1 MDFQNS
7 ITQQTMASVEKDWAK
22 KLSENELWL
31 QTKTKEEIFKF
42 LNDREN
48 LCTAEF
54 ILRRQI
60 QTHFPLLMQ
69 KAAMAAG
76 LTQADYAD
84 LSTSGNIA
92 WPVKLVDELG
102 TKLASKEF
110 TDVSELN
117 LDQRQWKKILLGEA
131 FCNRTNAIKLI
142 FALHMEGATVE
153 EFLIANGKNTF
164 STRNPFDY
172 ICEFCL
178 KGGFSYDTA
187 LEILKAFETE
197 RKDFF
202 GDNSQE
208 PMEFGTIHLKNE
220 TQRILSDDK
229 LTPVKKQ
236 EQIVKYMLDHQK
248 EFVAK
253 VERKNRRAEYPSGFS
268 KQNNLKLKIFLRYLT
283 KLYPQFLIDKKEHD
297 FNTEDEKSE
306 EKKAKGAPKKPA
318 PTLFQVVDSQ
328 SVEKNSDGTPKKPDQ
343 LWRAIKDELEIDFL
357 KTEQLEAM
365 GLPTGKETDEKGH
378 RLLREKQRYDAIPF
392 NSAIIL
398 PLRNLSVTL
407 RSNLRA
413 EEKPDNAQDVDRS
426 TVLFLTYFFI
436 CGCQSLNDGLGELSE
451 EFEKAISEEENPE
464 NNKLYYALKAVVNN
478 VENMAYEENP
488 MQLYIDSLNE
498 LLECFNCSKFYAPF
512 VVDKFILFCLLTLRC
527 PKNEEDFPQHL
538 MNVIIEE
545 SYRLSKKILEG
556 KGNDS

>member
-1 MDFQNS
+1 MNYQNS

-42 LNDREN
+42 LNDRKN

-69 KAAMAAG
+69 KAAVAAG

-236 EQIVKYMLDHQK
+236 EQIVNYMLTHQK

-283 KLYPQFLIDKKEHD
+283 KLYPQFLIDKKEND

-357 KTEQLEAM
+357 KEEQLKAM

-436 CGCQSLNDGLGELSE
+436 CGCQSLNIGLGALSNELE
-451 EFEKAISEEENPE
+451 NAITAEKNPE

-478 VENMAYEENP
+478 VEDMAYEGNP
-488 MQLYIDSLNE
+488 MQRYIDSLNE
-498 LLECFNCSKFYAPF
+498 LLDCFNCSKFYAPF
-512 VVDKFILFCLLTLRC
+512 VVDKFILFCLLTLRR
-527 PKNEEDFPQHL
+527 PEDEYDFPQHL
-538 MNVIIEE
+538 MNLIIEE
-545 SYRLSKKILEG
+545 SYRLSREILEG
-556 KGNDS
+556 KGNDG

>member
-1 MDFQNS
+1 MNYQNS

-42 LNDREN
+42 LNAREN

-60 QTHFPLLMQ
+60 QTRFPIFVQ
-69 KAAMAAG
+69 RAAMAAG
-76 LTQADYAD
+76 LTQANYAD

-92 WPVKLVDELG
+92 WPFELVDKLG
-102 TKLASKEF
+102 AILAVEEF
-110 TDVSELN
+110 PSVSELN

-142 FALHMEGATVE
+142 FALHMKGATVE
-153 EFLIANGKNTF
+153 EFLIANSKNTF
-164 STRNPFDY
+164 SMRNPFDY
-172 ICEFCL
+172 ICDFCL
-178 KGGFSYDTA
+178 NGDFTYDTA
-187 LEILKAFETE
+187 SEMIKAFEAK

-220 TQRILSDDK
+220 TQRILNDDK
-229 LTPVKKQ
+229 LTPAKKQ
-236 EQIVKYMLDHQK
+236 EQIVNYMLNHQK

-357 KTEQLEAM
+357 KAEQLEEM
-365 GLPTGKETDEKGH
+365 GLPTGEETDEKGH
-378 RLLREKQRYDAIPF
+378 RLLKEKQRYDAIPF
-392 NSAIIL
+392 NNAIIL

-407 RSNLRA
+407 RSNLRV
-413 EEKPDNAQDVDRS
+413 EEKPNNAQDVDRS
-426 TVLFLTYFFI
+426 TILFLTYFFI
-436 CGCQSLNDGLGELSE
+436 CGCQSLKDGLGELSKDLDE
-451 EFEKAISEEENPE
+451 AISEEKNPE

-488 MQLYIDSLNE
+488 IQLYIDSLNE
-498 LLECFNCSKFYAPF
+498 LLDCFNCSKFYAPF
-512 VVDKFILFCLLTLRC
+512 VVDKFILFCLLTLRR

-538 MNVIIEE
+538 MNLIIEE
-545 SYRLSKKILEG
+545 SYRLSKEILEG
-556 KGNDS
+556 KGNDG

>member
-1 MDFQNS
+1 MNYQGS
-7 ITQQTMASVEKDWAK
+7 ITQRTMASVEKDWAK

-92 WPVKLVDELG
+92 WSVKLVDELG

-110 TDVSELN
+110 TGVSELN

-164 STRNPFDY
+164 SMRNPFDY
-172 ICEFCL
+172 ICDFCL

-187 LEILKAFETE
+187 SEMLKAFETE

-202 GDNSQE
+202 GDNSLE
-208 PMEFGTIHLKNE
+208 PMEFGTIYLKNE
-220 TQRILSDDK
+220 TQRILKNDK
-229 LTPVKKQ
+229 LSAEDKQ
-236 EQIVKYMLDHQK
+236 AMIVKYMLKHQK

-253 VERKNRRAEYPSGFS
+253 VERKNRRAEYSSGFS

-283 KLYPQFLIDKKEHD
+283 KLYPQFLIDKKASD
-297 FNTEDEKSE
+297 FETKDEKSE
-306 EKKAKGAPKKPA
+306 EKKATDSPKKSA
-318 PTLFQVVDSQ
+318 LTLFQVVCSQ

-357 KTEQLEAM
+357 KAEQLEEM
-365 GLPTGKETDEKGH
+365 GLPTGEETDEKGH
-378 RLLREKQRYDAIPF
+378 RLLKEKQRYDAIPF
-392 NSAIIL
+392 NNAIIL

-413 EEKPDNAQDVDRS
+413 EEKPNNAQDVDRS
-426 TVLFLTYFFI
+426 TILFLTYFFI
-436 CGCQSLNDGLGELSE
+436 CGCQSLKDGLGELSKDLDE
-451 EFEKAISEEENPE
+451 AISKEKNPE
-464 NNKLYYALKAVVNN
+464 NNNLYFALKAVVNN
-478 VENMAYEENP
+478 VEDMAYEENP
-488 MQLYIDSLNE
+488 MQRYIDSLNE
-498 LLECFNCSKFYAPF
+498 LLDCFNCSKFYAPF
-512 VVDKFILFCLLTLRC
+512 VVDKFILFCLLTLRR
-527 PKNEEDFPQHL
+527 PKDEYDFPQHL
-538 MNVIIEE
+538 MNLIIEE
-545 SYRLSKKILEG
+545 SYRLSKEILEG
-556 KGNDS
+556 KGNDG

>member
-1 MDFQNS
+1 MNYQNS

-42 LNDREN
+42 LNAREN

-60 QTHFPLLMQ
+60 QTRFPIFVQ
-69 KAAMAAG
+69 RAAMAAG
-76 LTQADYAD
+76 LTQANYAD

-92 WPVKLVDELG
+92 WPFELVDKLG
-102 TKLASKEF
+102 AILAVEEF
-110 TDVSELN
+110 PSVSELN

-142 FALHMEGATVE
+142 FALHMKGATVE
-153 EFLIANGKNTF
+153 EFLIANSKNTF
-164 STRNPFDY
+164 SMRNPFDY
-172 ICEFCL
+172 ICDFCL
-178 KGGFSYDTA
+178 NGDFTYDTA
-187 LEILKAFETE
+187 SEMIKAFEAK

-220 TQRILSDDK
+220 TQRILNDDK
-229 LTPVKKQ
+229 LTPAKKQ
-236 EQIVKYMLDHQK
+236 EQIVNYMLNHQK

-283 KLYPQFLIDKKEHD
+283 KLYPQFLIDKKESD
-297 FNTEDEKSE
+297 FDTEEEKSE
-306 EKKAKGAPKKPA
+306 EKKAKVMPKKSA

-357 KTEQLEAM
+357 KAEQLEEM
-365 GLPTGKETDEKGH
+365 GLPTGEETDEKGH
-378 RLLREKQRYDAIPF
+378 RLLKEKQRYDAIPF
-392 NSAIIL
+392 NNAIIL

-407 RSNLRA
+407 RSNLRV
-413 EEKPDNAQDVDRS
+413 EEKPNNAQDVDRS
-426 TVLFLTYFFI
+426 TILFLTYFFI
-436 CGCQSLNDGLGELSE
+436 CGCQSLKDGLGELSKDLDE
-451 EFEKAISEEENPE
+451 AISEEKNPE

-488 MQLYIDSLNE
+488 IQLYIDSLNE
-498 LLECFNCSKFYAPF
+498 LLDCFNCSKFYAPF
-512 VVDKFILFCLLTLRC
+512 VVDKFILLCLLTLRR

-538 MNVIIEE
+538 MNLIIEE
-545 SYRLSKKILEG
+545 SYRLSKEILEG
-556 KGNDS
+556 KGNDG

>member
-1 MDFQNS
+1 MNYQNN

-42 LNDREN
+42 LNDRKN

-69 KAAMAAG
+69 KAAVAAG

-236 EQIVKYMLDHQK
+236 EQIVNYMLTHQK

-283 KLYPQFLIDKKEHD
+283 KLYPQFLIDKKEND

-357 KTEQLEAM
+357 KEEQLKAM

-436 CGCQSLNDGLGELSE
+436 CGCQSLNIGLGALSNELE
-451 EFEKAISEEENPE
+451 NAIAAEKNPE

-478 VENMAYEENP
+478 VEDMAYEGNP
-488 MQLYIDSLNE
+488 MQRYIDSLNE
-498 LLECFNCSKFYAPF
+498 LLDCFNCSKFYAPF
-512 VVDKFILFCLLTLRC
+512 VVDKFILFCLLTLRR
-527 PKNEEDFPQHL
+527 PEDEYDFPQHL
-538 MNVIIEE
+538 MNLIIEE
-545 SYRLSKKILEG
+545 SYRLSREILEG
-556 KGNDS
+556 KGNDG